1 MHHTMFDTPIVN
13 VLLRRLALFL
23 MWLFGWKMEGK
34 LPDTPKFVLI
44 AAPHTSNWD
53 LPVMLCL
60 AFAFRTRLFWM
71 GKDTLFRRPFGAIM
85 KWLGGIPIDR
95 SKANDVVQQSA
106 EHFRKA
112 DNLVMVVPPEGTRQ
126 KVRYWKTGFYRIA
139 EAAKVPIVLGFLDY
153 RRKVGGSGP
162 RLSRP
167 AISRPIWRRFKPS
180 MPISPGSIPID
191 SSRPTSRRAVSETTI
206 AGSGRQWSPSRSMR
220 QRPFP
225 RQASGL
231 PKPGRF
237 R

>member
-1 MHHTMFDTPIVN
+1 MHHTMFDTPILN

-23 MWLFGWKMEGK
+23 MWLFRWRIEGE

-44 AAPHTSNWD
+44 AAPHTTNWD

-85 KWLGGIPIDR
+85 RWLGGIPIDR

-106 EHFRKA
+106 EHFRNA

-139 EAAKVPIVLGFLDY
+139 ESAGVPIVLGFLDY
-153 RRKVGGSGP
+153 RRKVGGLG
-162 RLSRP
+162 LTV
-167 AISRPIWRRFKPS
+167 
-180 MPISPGSIPID
+180 IPTGDIEAD
-191 SSRPTSRRAVSETTI
+191 MEMI
-206 AGSGRQWSPSRSMR
+206 
-220 QRPFP
+220 
-225 RQASGL
+225 QAFYANITGKYSDL
-231 PKPGRF
+231 TDQAKVTPGR
-237 R
+237 